1 MIDELIVQIKLN
13 EVKADE
19 IIRGSVVKSKEI
31 IAEAKVAAEKITAD
45 TAAEL
50 RLINGETVMQGEK
63 RADERYAEIIA
74 EADRAAEDMKA
85 IGAKNKNA
93 AVAMIVDKVLG

>member
-1 MIDELIVQIKLN
+1 MIDELIVQIKQS
-13 EVKADE
+13 EVRAEE

-31 IAEAKVAAEKITAD
+31 IAAAKIEAEKITAD

-50 RLINGETVMQGEK
+50 RLINGETVMQGEIK
-63 RADERYAEIIA
+63 ADERYAEIIA
-74 EADRAAEDMKA
+74 EADRAAESLKA
-85 IGAKNKNA
+85 IGAKNKKE